1 MGRKSQVDLLP
12 DELRIKL
19 IELLKN
25 PATTQIDIAKEINI
39 RAGEELLTK
48 SSVNRYA
55 SRMPR
60 QIEKARQ
67 AREVAEAYMERMG
80 EDKNR
85 RNQMG
90 KVVNEQIRL
99 MSFDLIGEIE
109 ELKEQGEIDPKLVI
123 DLVWKVSRAV
133 RELEQA
139 EKLNAERESRIRKE
153 AMEEAAQR
161 AEKQL
166 KEEGIGDQTIL
177 TVKKAIFE
185 L

>member
-25 PATTQIDIAKEINI
+25 PATTQADIAKEINTQ
-39 RAGEELLTK
+39 AGEEVLSK

-55 SRMPR
+55 SRMR
-60 QIEKARQ
+60 KQIEKARQ
-67 AREVAEAYMERMG
+67 AREIADAYMERMG
-80 EDKNR
+80 EDKQR

-99 MSFDLIGEIE
+99 MSFDLLGEIE
-109 ELKEQGEIDPKLVI
+109 ELKEEGEIDPKLVI

-133 RELEQA
+133 KELEQA

-153 AMEEAAQR
+153 AMEEAAEV
-161 AEKQL
+161 AESHL
-166 KEEGIGDQTIL
+166 KKEGIEDQTIS
-177 TVKKAIFE
+177 TVKKAIFS